1 MASGTCYH
9 AGGCW
14 PSQEQSGGKLRL
26 GELSKQA
33 GVGSKAHSTTLPRG
47 SLGKEAGER
56 VQLRGEVVT
65 GGRGL
70 SFSVVNKLMVLPS

>member
-47 SLGKEAGER
+47 SLGKEAGWGGKSAAAR
-56 VQLRGEVVT
+56 RGSHRRAWAFV
-65 GGRGL
+65 
-70 SFSVVNKLMVLPS
+70 FSGK